1 MNINYKT
8 QAMIRYLFN
17 KELRKSNTEISQAA
31 QLTNNNSKILFYN
44 LF

>member
-17 KELRKSNTEISQAA
+17 KVLRKSKTIV
-31 QLTNNNSKILFYN
+31 TTFDC
-44 LF
+44 